1 MLKLLLSIAALML
14 GAVGYF
20 FTQHPASAVP
30 TPEPVQVAAQLPA
43 PTTATGEQRL
53 ELAEQTLT
61 DRLNQRLVGQP
72 LGNTALGPS
81 TLTHISA
88 ELKSGQLVTTGDA
101 QVGSISVPVSVTSH
115 MVAQG
120 GRTLVVVQDA
130 RAAGIPLPEATRQ
143 SVQQAIQDQVD
154 QEVDRTQ
161 MRVTS
166 VTITDGKL
174 VVIGTPNH

>member
-1 MLKLLLSIAALML
+1 M
-14 GAVGYF
+14 
-20 FTQHPASAVP
+20 P
-30 TPEPVQVAAQLPA
+30 
-43 PTTATGEQRL
+43 R
-53 ELAEQTLT
+53 
-61 DRLNQRLVGQP
+61 
-72 LGNTALGPS
+72 
-81 TLTHISA
+81 
-88 ELKSGQLVTTGDA
+88 
-101 QVGSISVPVSVTSH
+101 VGSISVPVSVTSH